1 MTKYQKNKL
10 IIFSVFGILLLIILY
25 NYSRNGRYVFKDE
38 SSVIL
43 DTRTGTMYIPSNKT
57 YLEIGDF
64 KERNWFNKMKNIL
77 PLFLIV
83 LLICSCNSSTKEKE
97 PTKSKT
103 EIDYEIADM
112 FLEYD
117 AEKIGLIS
125 IIKDIPHEKA
135 NSVLRDY
142 LAKTYGSTML
152 TLENPEYVV
161 KIIDTIARKNNLPK
175 KITASIIFSYQ
186 YELITRDEI
195 VEDAMDEMQ
204 EYDYEP
210 ADQY

>member
-1 MTKYQKNKL
+1 
-10 IIFSVFGILLLIILY
+10 
-25 NYSRNGRYVFKDE
+25 
-38 SSVIL
+38 
-43 DTRTGTMYIPSNKT
+43 
-57 YLEIGDF
+57 
-64 KERNWFNKMKNIL
+64 MKNIL

-103 EIDYEIADM
+103 EMDYEIADM

-125 IIKDIPHEKA
+125 IIKDISHEKA

-152 TLENPEYVV
+152 TMENPEYVV
-161 KIIDTIARKNNLPK
+161 KVIDTIARKNNLPK

-186 YELITRDEI
+186 YEMITKDEI